1 LISYLSYVL
10 ARSPNGK
17 NATDTETTAPAKG
30 DDAKNGTA
38 SGNPNPENPSPG
50 NETAKAAGT

>member
-1 LISYLSYVL
+1 MFSFLSYVL
-10 ARSPNGK
+10 ARALDGK

-38 SGNPNPENPSPG
+38 SGNPNPENPSPV